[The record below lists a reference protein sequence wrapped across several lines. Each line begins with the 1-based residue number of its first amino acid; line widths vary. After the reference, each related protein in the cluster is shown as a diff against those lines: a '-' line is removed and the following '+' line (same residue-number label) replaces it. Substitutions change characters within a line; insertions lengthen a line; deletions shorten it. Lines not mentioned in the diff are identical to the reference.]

1 MFFKYFRIILK
12 LQYLLSYFPPLHL
25 ICFDLIKLIC
35 STDVIC
41 FAQVNEAFAP
51 QYLAVA
57 KALGLDPEKSNVN
70 GGAIAIGHPLGASG
84 ARITA
89 HLVHELR

>member
-1 MFFKYFRIILK
+1 MF
-12 LQYLLSYFPPLHL
+12 
-25 ICFDLIKLIC
+25 
-35 STDVIC
+35 
-41 FAQVNEAFAP
+41 FAQVNEAFSP

-57 KALGLDPEKSNVN
+57 KALGLDPDKSNVN

-84 ARITA
+84 SRITA